1 MKNIFWGLIGI
12 GFIGFFIYGIIQL
25 AILLFHSDIKIIAG
39 FFAFFSAISGAFITQ
54 YYIKKREERNAHREK
69 KIEIYSE
76 FIDIAQR
83 MLAGTNDNVSMPEVT
98 NEELQSFFFRFNRD
112 ILLWGSPG
120 VIKSMMKFKQSSDNN
135 SDNKHIL
142 FVMNDL
148 YKEFRKDI
156 GLSNFGLNSNELIK
170 INLTDPEELDKI

>member
-1 MKNIFWGLIGI
+1 M
-12 GFIGFFIYGIIQL
+12 QL

-39 FFAFFSAISGAFITQ
+39 FFAFFSAISGAFIPH

-83 MLAGTNDNVSMPEVT
+83 MLAGSNENVNMKEVEE
-98 NEELQSFFFRFNRD
+98 EELQDFFFRFNRD

-120 VIKSMMKFKQSSDNN
+120 VIKSFMEFKKGSNDVG
-135 SDNKHIL
+135 NKHIL
-142 FVMNDL
+142 FVVNDL

-170 INLTDPEELDKI
+170 VNLTDPEELDKI

>member
-1 MKNIFWGLIGI
+1 MKNIIWSIFGI
-12 GFIGFFIYGIIQL
+12 AFIGFFIYGIIQL
-25 AILLFHSDIKIIAG
+25 FVWLFHSDIKIIAG

-54 YYIKKREERNAHREK
+54 YYIKKREERNAHRDK

-83 MLAGTNDNVSMPEVT
+83 MLAGNNDNVDMEEVDSK
-98 NEELQSFFFRFNRD
+98 ELQDFFFRFNRD

-120 VIKSMMKFKQSSDNN
+120 VIKSLLEFRKASS
-135 SDNKHIL
+135 SVDNKQVL
-142 FVMNDL
+142 FVINDL

-156 GLSNFGLNSNELIK
+156 GLSNFGLNSNELLK
-170 INLTDPEELDKI
+170 VNLSDPEELDKL

>member
-1 MKNIFWGLIGI
+1 MKKTISTLVGI
-12 GFIGFFIYGIIQL
+12 ALLVFFIYGIVQL

-54 YYIKKREERNAHREK
+54 YYIKKREEKNAHREK

-76 FIDIAQR
+76 FIDIFQR
-83 MLAGTNDNVSMPEVT
+83 MLAGNNNELKIKKVGE
-98 NEELQSFFFRFNRD
+98 EELQKFFFRFHRD
-112 ILLWGSPG
+112 IILWGSPG
-120 VIKSMMKFKQSSDNN
+120 VIKTFLKFKNGETDT
-135 SDNKHIL
+135 DDAYKL
-142 FVMNDL
+142 FLVNDL

-170 INLTDPEELDKI
+170 INLTDPDELDKIK